1 MSEQLQ
7 PTAFEVKD
15 CALIGISTGRR
26 AQSLREMRDILQD
39 VHVNS
44 IYYHFWGHLLRPRFD
59 NPEYMNDFATWA
71 HNCLHDHKLAEQL
84 GVIDPAD
91 FDSLEELREELVN
104 VIEERLD
111 ESETVRWA
119 SVDEQFHFIR
129 SQIVIFDTHVTVE
142 DPMELA
148 SLIPTMSLGSIF
160 YHFIDARTR
169 EPRGTDDFV
178 AWLVDAGGEYETLC
192 LSLNAVDPYFA
203 TLSELRQTLATVF
216 STCLRREAS

>member
-1 MSEQLQ
+1 MSEKQQ
-7 PTAFEVKD
+7 PAAFEIKD

-39 VHVNS
+39 VHEDS

-71 HNCLHDHKLAEQL
+71 HNCLHDRKLSEQL

-91 FDSLEELREELVN
+91 FDNLEELRQELVN

-111 ESETVRWA
+111 ESDTVRWA

-129 SQIVIFDTHVTVE
+129 SQIVVFDTHVSVG
-142 DPMELA
+142 DPAELA

-178 AWLVDAGGEYETLC
+178 AWLADVGDEYESLC
-192 LSLNAVDPYFA
+192 FSLNAVDPYFA
-203 TLSELRQTLATVF
+203 TLSELRQTLAAVF
-216 STCLRREAS
+216 SSCLRREAS